1 MAIATKMDD
10 REIRNRLHSLGS
22 SESDTGPLRSLKP
35 SASTPILQFIKDFY
49 DDLFRNPDFAPIVRP
64 SGATQ
69 DRLEDAPAGYARS
82 HLDGFPDLG
91 GGNRRAAIGPPHAR
105 INSSTQ
111 RPDAF

>member
-10 REIRNRLHSLGS
+10 REIRDRLHSLGS
-22 SESDTGPLRSLKP
+22 SEPDTGPLRSLKP

-82 HLDGFPDLG
+82 HLDGYPDLAN
-91 GGNRRAAIGPPHAR
+91 GNRRTAIGPPHSR
-105 INSSTQ
+105 INFTAQ